1 MSIASDIQRLD
12 AGALVELFVLDASHL
27 AGGGVSYFHAGT
39 NGLRG
44 PVVWQGMAYQPW
56 AVQAKGFD
64 KSGMG
69 RLPRPTLALANVAGT
84 IGAMARDFNDLLGA
98 RVLRK
103 RTFVRYLDA
112 VNFPGGANPTASPL
126 DAFPDDEFVVDQK
139 TTENKHII
147 EFSLAARC
155 DLDGVRI
162 PLRVI
167 TQMCGW
173 EYRGEGCGYAGP
185 PAAKLDDTP
194 TYNSAEDRCGKRLA
208 SCKLRFGE
216 KNVLPFGG
224 FPAVG
229 LIR

>member
-1 MSIASDIQRLD
+1 VSIASDIQKLD
-12 AGALVELFVLDASHL
+12 AGALVELFVLDATHL
-27 AGGGVSYFHAGT
+27 VGGGVSHFHAGT
-39 NGLRG
+39 NSLRG
-44 PVVWQGMAYQPW
+44 PVVWQGMAYEPW
-56 AVQAKGFD
+56 AIQVKGFD

-69 RLPRPTLALANVAGT
+69 RLPRPTLTLANVAGT
-84 IGAMARDFNDLLGA
+84 IGAMARDLNDLLGA

-112 VNFPGGANPTASPL
+112 VNFPEGVNATASPL

-139 TTENKHII
+139 TVENKHII
-147 EFSLAARC
+147 EFSLAAKC

-173 EYRGEGCGYAGP
+173 EYRGEGCSYAGP
-185 PAAKLDDTP
+185 PVANLDDTP
-194 TYNSAEDRCGKRLA
+194 TSSATEDRCGKRLS

-216 KNVLPFGG
+216 KNVLVFGG